1 LIILFFYDIIHR
13 KPFSLSE
20 DTDKMLFLNNSPATG
35 NTNMIIWI
43 IVGLAAA
50 ALLAFYF
57 IRRRK
62 K

>member
-1 LIILFFYDIIHR
+1 
-13 KPFSLSE
+13 
-20 DTDKMLFLNNSPATG
+20 MLFLNNSPATG